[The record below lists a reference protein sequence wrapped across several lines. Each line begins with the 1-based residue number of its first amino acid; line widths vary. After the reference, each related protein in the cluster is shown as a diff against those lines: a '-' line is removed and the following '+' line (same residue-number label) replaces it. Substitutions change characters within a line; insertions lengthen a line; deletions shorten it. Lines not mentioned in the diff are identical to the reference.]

1 MRMLASLIKT
11 NIWRELNVFDNNFE
25 IKSTLSIHYQLKKCL
40 QYKQVILFA
49 HVTRK

>member
-11 NIWRELNVFDNNFE
+11 NIWRELNVFDDNFE